1 MATQQVTANGL
12 CLRYTIQG
20 QGRPALLLHGHAS
33 ASSMWERVVSDY
45 LQNTYR
51 CFMVDLPG
59 HGGSAKPGVDWYSL
73 QNFTE
78 TLFHFCLELNLAD
91 LLLVGHSLGGLL
103 GLNLSLDHPC
113 LVDRL
118 ILVAPAVNGRFLA
131 YLDWLIPLEDLTRRQ
146 SIESLVRIYQNSRVL
161 AVPAALNTY
170 AHPRMIFS
178 GSFKHAR
185 GAMAQ
190 CTPQSLFG
198 SYKTIRRADLSQRLA
213 GLQLPTLVIV
223 GARDRV
229 VPPGQGRL
237 VAEQA
242 PQASLVKIPGSGHL
256 PLDEQPELFDAAVK
270 RFLSLQDQK

>member
-1 MATQQVTANGL
+1 MAIEQVTVNGL
-12 CLRYTIQG
+12 RLRYTVRG
-20 QGRPALLLHGHAS
+20 QGRPALFLHGHAS
-33 ASSMWERVVSDY
+33 ASTMWERLVTGW

-59 HGGSAKPGVDWYSL
+59 HGGSDKPGVEWYSL

-78 TLFHFCLELNLAD
+78 TLNHFCLELDLAG

-103 GLNLSLDHPC
+103 SLSLSLEHPH
-113 LVDRL
+113 LVDQL

-131 YLDWLIPLEDLTRRQ
+131 YLDWLIPLEDLTRRPV
-146 SIESLVRIYQNSRVL
+146 IERLMRIYQNSRGL
-161 AVPAALNTY
+161 AIAGALNTY
-170 AHPRMIFS
+170 GHPRMIFS

-185 GAMAQ
+185 EAMAR
-190 CTPQSLFG
+190 CTVQSLFG

-213 GLQLPTLVIV
+213 GLQPPTLVIV

-237 VAEQA
+237 VADRA
-242 PQASLVKIPGSGHL
+242 PRAILAKIPGSGHL
-256 PLDEQPELFDAAVK
+256 PLDEHPDMFDTAV
-270 RFLSLQDQK
+270 RSFLNLQDQR